1 MSISSNALERGTF
14 RGKDDNNTLR
24 CRRRPSMEQE
34 EEEEEEAEEEEAEE
48 EEAEEEEL
56 GIHNRTTKT
65 EEEKAA
71 KER

>member
-1 MSISSNALERGTF
+1 MA
-14 RGKDDNNTLR
+14 
-24 CRRRPSMEQE
+24 Q
-34 EEEEEEAEEEEAEE
+34 EEEEEAEEEAEE
-48 EEAEEEEL
+48 EEAEEEL

>member
-1 MSISSNALERGTF
+1 MEQ
-14 RGKDDNNTLR
+14 
-24 CRRRPSMEQE
+24 EQE
-34 EEEEEEAEEEEAEE
+34 EEAEEEAEEEEAEE

-56 GIHNRTTKT
+56 GIHNRTTTKT

>member
-1 MSISSNALERGTF
+1 
-14 RGKDDNNTLR
+14 
-24 CRRRPSMEQE
+24 MEQ
-34 EEEEEEAEEEEAEE
+34 EEEEEAEEEAEAE
-48 EEAEEEEL
+48 AEKAEEEL

>member
-1 MSISSNALERGTF
+1 MA
-14 RGKDDNNTLR
+14 
-24 CRRRPSMEQE
+24 QE
-34 EEEEEEAEEEEAEE
+34 EEEAEEEEAEEEEAEE

-56 GIHNRTTKT
+56 GIHNRTTTKT

>member
-1 MSISSNALERGTF
+1 
-14 RGKDDNNTLR
+14 
-24 CRRRPSMEQE
+24 MEQ
-34 EEEEEEAEEEEAEE
+34 EEEEEAEEEAEE
-48 EEAEEEEL
+48 EEAEEEL